1 MSVSPPAPA
10 RAPAP
15 AARKPARDPW
25 FDNAKFALVTLVV
38 IGHMWTL
45 LSDAGAKV
53 WLYDFLY
60 YWHVPAFVIVTG
72 YLSRNFDYSHERLR
86 ALFRTVVVPYMV
98 FELVLALFRVYV
110 GHEDINDIWADP
122 HWPMW
127 YLAALF
133 FWRLLTPPFRR
144 ASYAAIPIAVVV
156 SLVAGIRATDW
167 LDLAR
172 VLGLL
177 PFFVIGISLR
187 KEHFE
192 VLHRR
197 WVRVAGVVVL
207 ALIFV
212 AARFTDAWINTEW
225 LYYRARYDEL
235 EPHDLQAILIRSAL
249 IVIGTLGAFAFLSL
263 AAAPADLVHQARR
276 RHPRGLPVPR
286 LRGEVAALR
295 GHHVRRPREP
305 GPAGAHAVRGAAG
318 RVPVL
323 ALGDAR
329 AQQGGRPDRRDR
341 LLPAAPR
348 PSASRGR
355 ASRRGEGPHE
365 GASALSGSAA
375 HPAPERG
382 STVVS

>member
-1 MSVSPPAPA
+1 MSVSLPAPA

-15 AARKPARDPW
+15 AARKPGRDPW

-72 YLSRNFDYSHERLR
+72 YLSRNFDYSHDRLR

-133 FWRLLTPPFRR
+133 FWRLLTPLFRR

-197 WVRVAGVVVL
+197 WVRAAGVVVL

-263 AAAPADLVHQARR
+263 LPPRQTWYTKLGGATLVVYLFHGFVVKSLLYAGITFGGHENLGLLVLTPFAVLLATFLSWPSVTRLLNKAVDPIGGIISYR
-276 RHPRGLPVPR
+276 RHRGLPP
-286 LRGEVAALR
+286 
-295 GHHVRRPREP
+295 P
-305 GPAGAHAVRGAAG
+305 GDV
-318 RVPVL
+318 
-323 ALGDAR
+323 
-329 AQQGGRPDRRDR
+329 
-341 LLPAAPR
+341 
-348 PSASRGR
+348 PSAEVK
-355 ASRRGEGPHE
+355 APTKE
-365 GASALSGSAA
+365 
-375 HPAPERG
+375 PAR
-382 STVVS
+382 

>member
-1 MSVSPPAPA
+1 MSAAPVRA
-10 RAPAP
+10 WAPAP
-15 AARKPARDPW
+15 APAQRKPARDPW
-25 FDNAKFALVTLVV
+25 FDNAKYALVTLVV

-45 LSDAGAKV
+45 LTDAGAKV

-72 YLSRNFDYSHERLR
+72 YLSRNFDYTHERLR
-86 ALFRTVVVPYMV
+86 ALFRTVVVPYML

-144 ASYAAIPIAVVV
+144 LSYAAIPVAVVV

-197 WVRVAGVVVL
+197 WVRVAGVVTL
-207 ALIFV
+207 ALIF
-212 AARFTDAWINTEW
+212 AGARFTDAWINTEW

-235 EPHDLQAILIRSAL
+235 EPHDLQAILIRLAL

-263 AAAPADLVHQARR
+263 VPPRHTWYTRLGGATLVVYLFHGFVVKSMLYAGLTFGGHENLGLLVLTTVAVGLSTFLSWPSVARVLTKAVDPIGGIISYRR
-276 RHPRGLPVPR
+276 RRGLPP
-286 LRGEVAALR
+286 
-295 GHHVRRPREP
+295 P
-305 GPAGAHAVRGAAG
+305 GD
-318 RVPVL
+318 VL
-323 ALGDAR
+323 
-329 AQQGGRPDRRDR
+329 
-341 LLPAAPR
+341 
-348 PSASRGR
+348 
-355 ASRRGEGPHE
+355 PHE
-365 GASALSGSAA
+365 VEAPTKE
-375 HPAPERG
+375 PAP
-382 STVVS
+382 

>member
-1 MSVSPPAPA
+1 MSAPA
-10 RAPAP
+10 TAPAP
-15 AARKPARDPW
+15 AAQKPARDPW

-38 IGHMWTL
+38 VGHTWTL
-45 LSDAGAKV
+45 LADTGART

-110 GHEDINDIWADP
+110 GHENINDIWADP

-144 ASYAAIPIAVVV
+144 ASYAAVPIAIVI
-156 SLVAGIRATDW
+156 SLLAGIRATDW

-197 WVRVAGVVVL
+197 WARISGLVVL
-207 ALIFV
+207 TAIFV

-235 EPHDLQAILIRSAL
+235 VPHDLQAILIRTAL
-249 IVIGTLGAFAFLSL
+249 IAIGTLGAFAFLALVPPTKTWYTKLGGATLVVYLFHGFVVKSL
-263 AAAPADLVHQARR
+263 LYAGITFGGHENLGLLVLTPMAVLLSTFLSWPSVARVLNKAVDPIGATASFRR
-276 RHPRGLPVPR
+276 RRGLPP
-286 LRGEVAALR
+286 
-295 GHHVRRPREP
+295 
-305 GPAGAHAVRGAAG
+305 
-318 RVPVL
+318 
-323 ALGDAR
+323 LGDVPPHEEEA
-329 AQQGGRPDRRDR
+329 PTKE
-341 LLPAAPR
+341 AAP
-348 PSASRGR
+348 
-355 ASRRGEGPHE
+355 
-365 GASALSGSAA
+365 
-375 HPAPERG
+375 
-382 STVVS
+382 